1 MLTATKVTGVSE
13 TARAEALRAA
23 DAAWAI
29 AT

>member
-1 MLTATKVTGVSE
+1 MLTGTKVIGVFE